1 MIALERYTDTAKI
14 NVCNRKSGVL
24 SVVKSNIKLSHKL
37 NTKKPISQNNKKC
50 RHSIMPRLPIQLL
63 PWYCGEPR
71 IK

>member
-37 NTKKPISQNNKKC
+37 NTKNPSVKI
-50 RHSIMPRLPIQLL
+50 
-63 PWYCGEPR
+63 
-71 IK
+71 IKIADTV